1 MQAGSYCPNSL
12 LHKLS
17 FAGTKYNCLGPFS
30 IQKVRR
36 HYGTGCQQ
44 KKMTFRIQNMSLSR
58 IDLLY
63 RELRLSLLCP
73 FEPNPLLGK
82 PWRWRCSHDDWIY
95 FWIIFT
101 TGHYL
106 IVARN
111 YRKLYGLVPWTHRW
125 IWNERKLFLFEFW
138 WLRRS
143 IFLLAFTKLDGHNF
157 WTIIFNYWSMWFEFW
172 QIIQASTSKSY
183 LLII

>member
-1 MQAGSYCPNSL
+1 MHTTAVKVQGLCRQGPIVRTPCCTNFPVLAQNIIALAPSL
-12 LHKLS
+12 FKKFGDITVLAVNK
-17 FAGTKYNCLGPFS
+17 
-30 IQKVRR
+30 
-36 HYGTGCQQ
+36 

-125 IWNERKLFLFEFW
+125 IWNERK
-138 WLRRS
+138 
-143 IFLLAFTKLDGHNF
+143 IF
-157 WTIIFNYWSMWFEFW
+157 
-172 QIIQASTSKSY
+172 Y
-183 LLII
+183 LNSDD